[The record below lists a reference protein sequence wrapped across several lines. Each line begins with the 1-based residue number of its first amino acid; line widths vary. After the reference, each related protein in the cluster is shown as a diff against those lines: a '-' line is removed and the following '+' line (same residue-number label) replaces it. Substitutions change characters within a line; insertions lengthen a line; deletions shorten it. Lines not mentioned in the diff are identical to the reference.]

1 MTTHNPFETIDQ
13 RLSNIE
19 KLLLDIKHNPKE
31 ETEKIFSVKELADYA
46 GVSELSIRNWIL
58 EGKIQAERIGR
69 KIFIK
74 QSQFEKGL
82 EEVKSLKYKR

>member
-1 MTTHNPFETIDQ
+1 MNNPFETIDQ

-19 KLLLDIKHNPKE
+19 NLLLDIKHNPKE